1 MEMETLNRLCRYL
14 TIEQAG
20 HILLVSYDYVNLLI
34 SKGIVMSIRLPGEVD
49 CPVRISADSL
59 NGFLAQCIVTNKLTA
74 KKISQKP
81 RQQEVYTG
89 VFAV

>member
-14 TIEQAG
+14 TIEQAA
-20 HILLVSYDYVNLLI
+20 HVLQVSYDYVNILI
-34 SKGIVMSIRLPGEVD
+34 NKGVVMSIRLPGEVD

-59 NGFLAQCIVTNKLTA
+59 NGFLTQCIVTNKLA
-74 KKISQKP
+74 AQKISQKP
-81 RQQEVYTG
+81 QHQEVYTG

>member
-1 MEMETLNRLCRYL
+1 MEMGKLNRLCRYL
-14 TIEQAG
+14 TIEQAA
-20 HILLVSYDYVNLLI
+20 HVLQVSYDYVNSLI
-34 SKGIVMSIRLPGEVD
+34 SKGIVMSIRLPGAVD

-59 NGFLAQCIVTNKLTA
+59 NGFLAQCTVTNKLPT

-81 RQQEVYTG
+81 QQQEVYTG